1 MKSFTEIMGLTKKY
15 NVLYVEDEESI
26 RTNMVDFFGKIF
38 NQVFVAVDGLD
49 GLEKFHKNK
58 IDFIISDIQMP
69 NMSGLEMVKIIRE
82 HSSDIPIV
90 ITTAFNEQDFFIKSI
105 DLKVDKYILKPMN
118 LEHVREVLYD
128 ISKLLFDRAR
138 AKELEILQIKEKINR
153 ISDQLITK
161 IADGFPNPCIIF
173 NGEDVRYINDA
184 FCNLFQEDEFEK
196 FLQKTISVKDLF
208 SKREGF
214 LDSLE
219 GYDDKNKVKNRVT
232 IEGQKGRKIY
242 SVIKRDIDIGM
253 DSHLSQMYTLND
265 ITWEEYQ
272 KIKIKNYSELLEE
285 IIFNNRYHVCPKK
298 EVETVEDGSK
308 STTNPSAST
317 TSKMKISD
325 QENAL
330 LRRSHLYKTSASEYV
345 KELDD
350 EIINELQ
357 ELEQLGQ
364 EFKYS
369 AKVFQDDKD
378 IATIDEIVIYLSKYA
393 HVINLLFE
401 FEDLSYAVRSLS
413 ELLSSVKE
421 KELDDKDIRKIA
433 LFLSTIESDLADW
446 YQLIFIKQSAQDIHY
461 LDSSLFSAC
470 LQIELILS
478 SDINEMESEEDGLE
492 LF

>member
-15 NVLYVEDEESI
+15 NVLYVEDEKSI
-26 RTNMVDFFGKIF
+26 RTNMVDFFEKIF

-49 GLEKFHKNK
+49 GLEKFHKNR

-118 LEHVREVLYD
+118 LEHVRDVLYD

-153 ISDQLITK
+153 ISDQLIMK
-161 IADGFPNPCIIF
+161 IADGFPNPCIIL

-184 FCNLFQEDEFEK
+184 FCNLFQENEFEQ
-196 FLQKTISVKDLF
+196 FLQKKININNLF

-214 LDSLE
+214 MDSLKDYNE
-219 GYDDKNKVKNRVT
+219 KNKIKNRVT
-232 IEGQKGRKIY
+232 IEGKKGRKIY
-242 SVIKRDIDIGM
+242 SVIQREIDVSI
-253 DSHLSQMYTLND
+253 DSSLSQMYTFND

-285 IIFNNRYHVCPKK
+285 IIFSNRYRISPKK
-298 EVETVEDGSK
+298 KVVSEEK
-308 STTNPSAST
+308 SLKLTAPSA

-330 LRRSHLYKTSASEYV
+330 LRRSHLYKTSAGEYV

-350 EIINELQ
+350 EILNELQ
-357 ELEQLGQ
+357 ELDQLGK

-369 AKVFQDDKD
+369 AKVFQDDKN
-378 IATIDEIVIYLSKYA
+378 IAVIDEIVIYLSKYA

-413 ELLSSVKE
+413 ELLSSIKE
-421 KELDDKDIRKIA
+421 KELRDKDIKKIS
-433 LFLSTIESDLADW
+433 LFLGAIESDLADW
-446 YQLIFIKQSAQDIHY
+446 YQLIFIEKSAQDIHY

-478 SDINEMESEEDGLE
+478 SDINEMESEENDLE

>member
-26 RTNMVDFFGKIF
+26 RTNMADFFEKIF

-49 GLEKFHKNK
+49 GLEKFHKNR

-82 HSSDIPIV
+82 HSGDIPIV

-138 AKELEILQIKEKINR
+138 AKELEILQVKEKINR

-184 FCNLFQEDEFEK
+184 FCNLFQEDEFEN
-196 FLQKTISVKDLF
+196 FLQKRISVNNLF

-214 LDSLE
+214 MDSLE
-219 GYDDKNKVKNRVT
+219 SYDDQDKIKNRVT
-232 IEGQKGRKIY
+232 IEGKKGRKIY
-242 SVIKRDIDIGM
+242 SVIKREIDIGM

-285 IIFNNRYHVCPKK
+285 IIFNNRYRISPKR
-298 EVETVEDGSK
+298 ELASEEESLEFAT
-308 STTNPSAST
+308 STTP
-317 TSKMKISD
+317 KMKISD
-325 QENAL
+325 HENAL

-350 EIINELQ
+350 EILKELQ
-357 ELEQLGQ
+357 ELDQLGK

-369 AKVFQDDKD
+369 AKVFQDDKN
-378 IATIDEIVIYLSKYA
+378 IATLDEIVIYLSKYA

-421 KELDDKDIRKIA
+421 KELDDKDIKKIA
-433 LFLSTIESDLADW
+433 LFLGAIESDLADW
-446 YQLIFIKQSAQDIHY
+446 YQLIFIEKNAQDIHY

-478 SDINEMESEEDGLE
+478 SDINEMESEEDSLE

>member
-49 GLEKFHKNK
+49 GLEKFHKNR

-82 HSSDIPIV
+82 YSSDIPIV

-173 NGEDVRYINDA
+173 NGEDIRYVNDA
-184 FCNLFQEDEFEK
+184 FCNLFHDDEFEK
-196 FLQKTISVKDLF
+196 FLKKRISVNNLF

-214 LDSLE
+214 MDSLE
-219 GYDDKNKVKNRVT
+219 NYDEKNKVKNRVT
-232 IEGQKGRKIY
+232 IEGKKGRKIY

-253 DSHLSQMYTLND
+253 DSNLSQMYTLND

-285 IIFNNRYHVCPKK
+285 IIFNNRYHVGPKK
-298 EVETVEDGSK
+298 EIVAVEDSSK
-308 STTNPSAST
+308 STSTST

-330 LRRSHLYKTSASEYV
+330 LRRSHLYKTSAAEYV

-350 EIINELQ
+350 EILNELQ
-357 ELEQLGQ
+357 ELDQLGK
-364 EFKYS
+364 EFKYN

-378 IATIDEIVIYLSKYA
+378 IATIDEIVIYLFKYA
-393 HVINLLFE
+393 HVISLLFE

-413 ELLSSVKE
+413 ELLSSVKD
-421 KELDDKDIRKIA
+421 KELDDKDIKKIA
-433 LFLSTIESDLADW
+433 LFLATIESDLADW
-446 YQLIFIKQSAQDIHY
+446 YKLIFIEKSAQDIHY

-478 SDINEMESEEDGLE
+478 TDINEMESEEDGLE

>member
-26 RTNMVDFFGKIF
+26 RTNMIDFFEKIF

-69 NMSGLEMVKIIRE
+69 NMNGLDMVKVIRE

-105 DLKVDKYILKPMN
+105 DLKVDKYILKPMS
-118 LEHVREVLYD
+118 LEHIKEVLYD

-184 FCNLFQEDEFEK
+184 FCNLFHDDEFEK
-196 FLQKTISVKDLF
+196 FLQKTISVNNLF

-214 LDSLE
+214 MDSLE
-219 GYDDKNKVKNRVT
+219 NYDEKDKVKNRVT
-232 IEGQKGRKIY
+232 IEGKKGRKIY
-242 SVIKRDIDIGM
+242 SVIKREIDIGM

-285 IIFNNRYHVCPKK
+285 IIFNNRYHVVGSKK
-298 EVETVEDGSK
+298 EIVAVENNSK
-308 STTNPSAST
+308 STSAST

-330 LRRSHLYKTSASEYV
+330 LRRSHLYKTSAAEYV

-350 EIINELQ
+350 EILNELQ

-364 EFKYS
+364 EFKYT
-369 AKVFQDDKD
+369 AKVFQDDKEVT
-378 IATIDEIVIYLSKYA
+378 IIDEIVIYLSKYA
-393 HVINLLFE
+393 HVISLLFE

-413 ELLSSVKE
+413 ELLSSVKD
-421 KELDDKDIRKIA
+421 KKLDDKDMKKIA

-446 YQLIFIKQSAQDIHY
+446 YQLIFIKKSAQDIHY

-478 SDINEMESEEDGLE
+478 SDINEMESEEDSLE

>member
-1 MKSFTEIMGLTKKY
+1 
-15 NVLYVEDEESI
+15 
-26 RTNMVDFFGKIF
+26 
-38 NQVFVAVDGLD
+38 
-49 GLEKFHKNK
+49 
-58 IDFIISDIQMP
+58 
-69 NMSGLEMVKIIRE
+69 
-82 HSSDIPIV
+82 V

-105 DLKVDKYILKPMN
+105 DLKVDKYLLKPMN

-184 FCNLFQEDEFEK
+184 FCNLFHDDEFEK
-196 FLQKTISVKDLF
+196 FLQKTISVNNLF

-214 LDSLE
+214 MDSLE
-219 GYDDKNKVKNRVT
+219 NYDEKNKVKNRVT
-232 IEGQKGRKIY
+232 IEGKKGRKIY

-253 DSHLSQMYTLND
+253 DSNLSQMYTLND

-285 IIFNNRYHVCPKK
+285 IIFNNRYRVGPKK
-298 EVETVEDGSK
+298 EIRKIEYNSK
-308 STTNPSAST
+308 SIATSE
-317 TSKMKISD
+317 TSKMKISEE
-325 QENAL
+325 ENAL
-330 LRRSHLYKTSASEYV
+330 LRRSHVYKTSASEYV

-350 EIINELQ
+350 EILNELQ
-357 ELEQLGQ
+357 ELDQLSK

-378 IATIDEIVIYLSKYA
+378 IAVIEEIVIFLSKYA
-393 HVINLLFE
+393 HVISLLFE

-413 ELLSSVKE
+413 ELLSSVKDT
-421 KELDDKDIRKIA
+421 ELDDKDIKKIA

-446 YQLIFIKQSAQDIHY
+446 YQLIFIKKSAQDIHY

-478 SDINEMESEEDGLE
+478 SDINEMESEEDDLE